1 MTLLG
6 IIKPRLGI
14 FYSEENKD
22 REILSMVNGAI
33 QYLKGAG
40 WDFTTLLQSL
50 EAKEKELQILGQAL
64 DELTDIEE
72 PDSDVLSQINEVR
85 ESLDLKLT
93 EILHIE
99 SQLSLPVE
107 AIVLYCKMA
116 QPTSAFQLTNH
127 PVLTSMIAQGR
138 SDKNAG
144 I

>member
-1 MTLLG
+1 MSILRTV
-6 IIKPRLGI
+6 KQRLGI
-14 FYSEENKD
+14 YYSEPAKD
-22 REILSMVNGAI
+22 SEVKQMLSGAVS
-33 QYLKGAG
+33 YFKGAG

-116 QPTSAFQLTNH
+116 HPTSAFQLTNH

-138 SDKNAG
+138 SGKDGN